1 MKLSCHILVVSLL
14 FICFLNSVVEFAEL
28 IFKLLQHVCNAAGK
42 NSVALVCLAENLAE
56 AELLVNWAE
65 PEVILV
71 IQQPG
76 VD

>member
-1 MKLSCHILVVSLL
+1 M
-14 FICFLNSVVEFAEL
+14 EFAEL